1 MRRRLVSRNRTS
13 NNRDVSRHYIGHALL
28 EQRLRLTVDDAG
40 LRAVLHRRVDADG
53 RVRRGVGGDAVELTP
68 VEVMKLRKGDPELKA
83 ADPVD
88 AHVVARSLAAAAAEG
103 AEGVYARLLQQQ

>member
-1 MRRRLVSRNRTS
+1 MLCTRLCGGSKRQVEQGTVAVGDKLCIMPNR
-13 NNRDVSRHYIGHALL
+13 
-28 EQRLRLTVDDAG
+28 
-40 LRAVLHRRVDADG
+40 
-53 RVRRGVGGDAVELTP
+53 TP